1 MFIHHGSFCCN
12 AFSLWWFV
20 SNMKPILWISYL
32 LVLFSWWWYMNWT
45 CSYGFT
51 QTSEI
56 CRSLQNL
63 KSKTMWS
70 LDPIPA
76 PSSSTS
82 ESARDGAWRES
93 LAARVGSVPG
103 RLNPA
108 SSPLPLQTWNVP
120 SRILS
125 SCFARFLWKQTP
137 SGKDSIEMYIYIDF
151 IFMVTFTK
159 ID

>member
-1 MFIHHGSFCCN
+1 MLPYDFRVIYE
-12 AFSLWWFV
+12 LD
-20 SNMKPILWISYL
+20 L
-32 LVLFSWWWYMNWT
+32 LVW
-45 CSYGFT
+45 FT

-56 CRSLQNL
+56 CRSLQNP

-70 LDPIPA
+70 LTRFQHRV
-76 PSSSTS
+76 SSTS
-82 ESARDGAWRES
+82 ESARDGAW
-93 LAARVGSVPG
+93 ARISGSSCWVSPE

-137 SGKDSIEMYIYIDF
+137 SGKDSIEIYIYIDF